1 MSTNLPANLRGLAPH
16 LQPDEQVRLDIPGI
30 WVTGHTT
37 TSQQDGEQDGQNTH
51 SRSTTCDIVLTDQ
64 RLLGY
69 AHIRFPRERL
79 FLESFPLNTLT
90 AVSLRQKSHEP
101 LFHELLVSDGKRRAY
116 IRSSRQK
123 IEQLYEA
130 LRATNAPNAS
140 LPSNTTEPA
149 ISQHEQMLEEP
160 EESGVSETTTGQA
173 SQPAT
178 VYGRQDI
185 RRPFEQ
191 SPLGITILFV
201 GGLLLEILGVILWG
215 VTHSPQIGLPLCIA
229 GFACVIAATTQR
241 RRHRL

>member
-1 MSTNLPANLRGLAPH
+1 MTDKLPTHLRSLVSH
-16 LQPDEQVRLDIPGI
+16 LQPDEQVRLNIPGI
-30 WVTGHTT
+30 WVVGHSTVPPQT
-37 TSQQDGEQDGQNTH
+37 EQGQDGQSTQ
-51 SRSTTCDIVLTDQ
+51 SRSMTCDIILTNQ

-116 IRSSRQK
+116 IRSSRPK

-130 LRATNAPNAS
+130 LRTTNAPAIPAIPATS
-140 LPSNTTEPA
+140 DTTEPA
-149 ISQHEQMLEEP
+149 TTSHEDIPQ
-160 EESGVSETTTGQA
+160 ESTDTS

-185 RRPFEQ
+185 RRSFDQ
-191 SPLGITILFV
+191 SPLGITVLFV
-201 GGLLLEILGVILWG
+201 GGLLLEILGIVLWS
-215 VTHSPQIGLPLCIA
+215 VTQSPEIGIPLCIA
-229 GFACVIAATTQR
+229 GFVCVIAATTQR